1 MIERYRSGEREERD
15 RSGGRM
21 IEGDRSGGRMIE
33 RDRSRRRMI
42 DGWIDGGLIKDR

>member
-1 MIERYRSGEREERD
+1 
-15 RSGGRM
+15 M